1 MQKTTSP
8 HSPASKPYAH
18 PPTPSSK
25 PSSSTATIQTCA
37 KIAST
42 YSPPPKTSSPT
53 TATFENSNPTALYSR
68 GYARIAH
75 LGNTGFFVALSRP
88 LGSIRPLV
96 APISHSLNTALGL
109 RLCARAG
116 TLARIRLRSCAIA
129 IRQYAQLLSPYLAC
143 CNQSLEIDDRITVL
157 NYTNCIVLYCKSRQH
172 RTYGHI
178 VRSSINPSMCQ
189 LRSRRNACIHCPLGI
204 FPYCNPHLHRTCY
217 RIARSYWNPSKC

>member
-75 LGNTGFFVALSRP
+75 LGNTGFFLSPYFAFAQYGLLSRLFRIRSIRRLGSGYVLGLAPLRAYAYAVALLPAGNTRNFC
-88 LGSIRPLV
+88 R
-96 APISHSLNTALGL
+96 PISPVGLNTAS
-109 RLCARAG
+109 CRAYF
-116 TLARIRLRSCAIA
+116 AFA
-129 IRQYAQLLSPYLAC
+129 PYGAYRTPATMP
-143 CNQSLEIDDRITVL
+143 QSDD
-157 NYTNCIVLYCKSRQH
+157 
-172 RTYGHI
+172 
-178 VRSSINPSMCQ
+178 
-189 LRSRRNACIHCPLGI
+189 
-204 FPYCNPHLHRTCY
+204 
-217 RIARSYWNPSKC
+217 

>member
-25 PSSSTATIQTCA
+25 PSSSTATIQTYA

-75 LGNTGFFVALSRP
+75 LGNTGFFLSPYFAFAQYGLLSR
-88 LGSIRPLV
+88 LFRIRSIRALV
-96 APISHSLNTALGL
+96 APISHSLHTALGL

-116 TLARIRLRSCAIA
+116 ALARIRLRCCAIA
-129 IRQYAQLLSPYLAC
+129 SRQYAQLLSPYLARWA
-143 CNQSLEIDDRITVL
+143 QYGLLSRLFRIRSIRRVGSGYVL
-157 NYTNCIVLYCKSRQH
+157 GLAPLRAYAYAVALLPAGNTRNSCRPISPVA
-172 RTYGHI
+172 
-178 VRSSINPSMCQ
+178 IN
-189 LRSRRNACIHCPLGI
+189 L
-204 FPYCNPHLHRTCY
+204 
-217 RIARSYWNPSKC
+217 WK

>member
-1 MQKTTSP
+1 MPTWAIRAFFCRPIS
-8 HSPASKPYAH
+8 HS
-18 PPTPSSK
+18 
-25 PSSSTATIQTCA
+25 
-37 KIAST
+37 
-42 YSPPPKTSSPT
+42 
-53 TATFENSNPTALYSR
+53 L
-68 GYARIAH
+68 
-75 LGNTGFFVALSRP
+75 NTGSCRAYFAFAPYGAWAPAMCSGWRPCAHTPTLLRYCQQAIRATFVALSRP
-88 LGSIRPLV
+88 LGSIRALV

-204 FPYCNPHLHRTCY
+204 FPYCKPHLHRTCY
-217 RIARSYWNPSKC
+217 RIVRSYWNPSKC